1 MAAHGCGLCGCRT
14 RAALLAALSIALPV
28 AAQEPG
34 ELPPETGAEPADI
47 TAAAEAPLPPYA
59 DGHRWIDLG
68 LDRALVAATVTQ
80 GGVVLALDD
89 RGAVWRWRSGRD
101 WRRVLSPLLEDAEEV
116 DSEDVLLEVESS
128 VEDFMQGAEDSD
140 TPTDDTTDVSTDEVD
155 AGVQEIDTDEAVQ
168 AGLLDTEDGG
178 TAGAEAPSAMGLWA
192 PSGWPG
198 VVLCSRQDGTFWSGD
213 NGWSWTQITTLPPT
227 YTLIEEP
234 FEDAVLVAGTTEGLR
249 HSPDGGRTWLQISD
263 VVGGLPVLALA
274 TDGEA
279 AYAGTTEGLFVSW
292 DGIAWAKVLPPRYA
306 DTPVFAVATDPAW
319 SGGLWVAGP
328 EGVLRSDDRGEHM
341 RAPAQNPLV
350 GTRSFAV
357 LPEPGHLLAAG
368 TQGVWE
374 SVDGGTRWRP
384 LTSGLSAAEQAAVV
398 VGPDGPITAGP
409 RGVYRVVRVVL
420 TAPGGVAAV
429 QRPEVLPPV
438 GELVMVALRRTGV
451 DIEPLLLQ
459 RAMLRSLLA
468 PQLGLEGSLTQRHD
482 LHADIPGAANTGSS
496 AQVWIIRLDLCFG
509 ACGSS
514 SSTIATDAAD
524 YIADDSQFVV
534 IEGEAYLADDV
545 GSYSAASANVAERIS
560 KYRSDIAQTVSGLYY
575 SRQRLTRERAGISG
589 LPLRE
594 QVDHEIGIQ
603 EVTARLDAWTDG
615 YFSQAIDGPD
625 LE

>member
-1 MAAHGCGLCGCRT
+1 VRFREDDVDAVA
-14 RAALLAALSIALPV
+14 AAL
-28 AAQEPG
+28 
-34 ELPPETGAEPADI
+34 
-47 TAAAEAPLPPYA
+47 
-59 DGHRWIDLG
+59 
-68 LDRALVAATVTQ
+68 
-80 GGVVLALDD
+80 
-89 RGAVWRWRSGRD
+89 
-101 WRRVLSPLLEDAEEV
+101 
-116 DSEDVLLEVESS
+116 
-128 VEDFMQGAEDSD
+128 
-140 TPTDDTTDVSTDEVD
+140 
-155 AGVQEIDTDEAVQ
+155 
-168 AGLLDTEDGG
+168 
-178 TAGAEAPSAMGLWA
+178 
-192 PSGWPG
+192 
-198 VVLCSRQDGTFWSGD
+198 
-213 NGWSWTQITTLPPT
+213 
-227 YTLIEEP
+227 
-234 FEDAVLVAGTTEGLR
+234 
-249 HSPDGGRTWLQISD
+249 
-263 VVGGLPVLALA
+263 GLPVWPDPRPKPVMWLAID
-274 TDGEA
+274 DGS
-279 AYAGTTEGLFVSW
+279 G
-292 DGIAWAKVLPPRYA
+292 PR
-306 DTPVFAVATDPAW
+306 
-319 SGGLWVAGP
+319 
-328 EGVLRSDDRGEHM
+328 
-341 RAPAQNPLV
+341 LV
-350 GTRSFAV
+350 GLQQNNVARPTLQRAIERGFRLG
-357 LPEPGHLLAAG
+357 LPTGN
-368 TQGVWE
+368 
-374 SVDGGTRWRP
+374 
-384 LTSGLSAAEQAAVV
+384 AAEQAAVV